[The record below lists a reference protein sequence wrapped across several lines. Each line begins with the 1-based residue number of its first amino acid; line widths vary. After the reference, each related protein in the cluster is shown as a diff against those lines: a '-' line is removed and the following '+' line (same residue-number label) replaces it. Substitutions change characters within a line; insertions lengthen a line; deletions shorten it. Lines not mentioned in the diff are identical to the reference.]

1 MTIILQ
7 NTGATASTVVLQSG
21 RATVSGANSGT
32 DIYDVINGSA
42 GGHDLIV
49 GFKPGQDIVNLYGYG
64 AGAAHI
70 VSNSGGAAITLPDG
84 TAITFVGISHN
95 QVAESL
101 HYG

>member
-1 MTIILQ
+1 MTMVLQ